1 MTFQTIKDIPHMG
14 FGLLHDLM
22 NYVNQPPGMLQIES
36 HPYLT
41 HERLIKLAQ
50 QYGMEV
56 TAFSPLGAMS
66 YFELDMA
73 DQHESVLE
81 HSAPFTLSTIDSGPM
96 RSFRYTDA

>member
-1 MTFQTIKDIPHMG
+1 
-14 FGLLHDLM
+14 
-22 NYVNQPPGMLQIES
+22 
-36 HPYLT
+36 
-41 HERLIKLAQ
+41 
-50 QYGMEV
+50 MEV

-96 RSFRYTDA
+96 PTLRYTNA